1 MAQCVVSGVVV
12 NLIGQALARS
22 VVAFRLDQTPN
33 DVVFTTA
40 GAVAHDELVEY
51 TDEFGRFA
59 VSLPQGQRMIL
70 RIDDLGLHRQVRV
83 PAQAVA
89 TLEEL
94 LDADV

>member
-22 VVAFRLDQTPN
+22 VVAFRLDQAPN
-33 DVVFTTA
+33 DVVFVD
-40 GAVAHDELVEY
+40 GQAVAHDELIEY
-51 TDEFGRFA
+51 TDELGRFA

-83 PAQAVA
+83 PAQAAA

-94 LDADV
+94 LDADI